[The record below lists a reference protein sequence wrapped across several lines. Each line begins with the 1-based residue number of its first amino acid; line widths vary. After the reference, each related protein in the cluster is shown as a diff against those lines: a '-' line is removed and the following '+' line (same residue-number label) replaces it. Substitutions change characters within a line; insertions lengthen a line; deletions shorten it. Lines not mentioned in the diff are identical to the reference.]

1 MATADPSKA
10 VRLLVRPSP
19 FKGESLR
26 GYLHRVGEC
35 NGLGSG
41 IQVFR
46 DVTGNNFKS
55 KNVSDLELE
64 LIAHSLGLTQS
75 QIEMMGYQAV
85 AQDAQCKCVFFGHK
99 IAAAHLRG
107 SNVAICPSCLDEQ
120 NAISGLWDIRA
131 VNACPHHG
139 NWLVSTCPSCG
150 QSINWDRR
158 HISSCECGFDL
169 RKTET
174 IPAPPE
180 ALMQAGLIYQR
191 VMRDLSFYVDETMD
205 CPDWALDLP
214 LNQLLSTI
222 RYVENVLAP
231 WFPFKRDI
239 CEDKAHRRQYE
250 TATLFAEI
258 IKDWPNGFFTVLK
271 EYSDSRDLGAVIAA
285 GKFNS
290 IYSRL
295 LTGFKE
301 ETSLELPYEFDLA
314 LKKFREDLCIN
325 QKDST
330 GATRNRVYLNPTI
343 VQRAPNGDW
352 VIDFKDAVT
361 ALNIPSDESSCE
373 QTVCFQ
379 DFLEMKAY
387 LSSAC
392 CLLDRNPHQQDF
404 SHFDDRA

>member
-1 MATADPSKA
+1 
-10 VRLLVRPSP
+10 
-19 FKGESLR
+19 
-26 GYLHRVGEC
+26 
-35 NGLGSG
+35 
-41 IQVFR
+41 
-46 DVTGNNFKS
+46 
-55 KNVSDLELE
+55 
-64 LIAHSLGLTQS
+64 
-75 QIEMMGYQAV
+75 
-85 AQDAQCKCVFFGHK
+85 
-99 IAAAHLRG
+99 
-107 SNVAICPSCLDEQ
+107 
-120 NAISGLWDIRA
+120 
-131 VNACPHHG
+131 
-139 NWLVSTCPSCG
+139 
-150 QSINWDRR
+150 
-158 HISSCECGFDL
+158 
-169 RKTET
+169 
-174 IPAPPE
+174 
-180 ALMQAGLIYQR
+180 MQAGLIYQR